1 VHNAASSHQESPM
14 SDSFSSDVHGH
25 IAALM
30 IYPVKSLAGM
40 AVQQARLL
48 DTGLEW
54 DRHWMVVDAEGLFLT
69 QRDCAAM
76 ALVQPQLTAEALVL
90 HAPGAEPMAIPLHA
104 ESPLRRVQ
112 VWDDTVEALDMG
124 DAMARWLQQVLRQTG
139 VRLVRF
145 APQVQRAC
153 STRWTEGAAHHTQFA
168 DGYPVLV
175 TTESAMEPLNSRL
188 AQAGLAPAGMS
199 RFRPNLV
206 LGGLEPHDEDHIGTL
221 QVQGVDAGGGADA
234 LVQLA
239 LVKPCARCPIPN
251 VDPATAQSHPGV
263 GDALQT
269 YRQDSRLDGAITFG
283 MNAVVEAGAGALLRV
298 GQVVAGAYRFG

>member
-1 VHNAASSHQESPM
+1 MPE
-14 SDSFSSDVHGH
+14 SFSPDVHGH

-90 HAPGAEPMAIPLHA
+90 QAPGAEPMAIPLHA
-104 ESPLRRVQ
+104 EGPLRRVQ
-112 VWDDTVEALDMG
+112 VWDDTVDALDMG
-124 DAMARWLQQVLRQTG
+124 DAVARWLQQALQHAG

-175 TTESAMEPLNSRL
+175 TTESAMAPLNTRL
-188 AQAGLAPAGMS
+188 AQAGLAPAGMN
-199 RFRPNLV
+199 RFRPNVV
-206 LGGLEPHDEDHIGTL
+206 LGGLEPHDEDHIGTME
-221 QVQGVDAGGGADA
+221 VQGSQGQAEDGA
-234 LVQLA
+234 LVRLA

-251 VDPATAQSHPGV
+251 IDPATAQSHPGV
-263 GDALQT
+263 GDALQS

-283 MNAVVEAGAGALLRV
+283 MNAVVQAGAGAVLRV
-298 GQVVAGAYRFG
+298 GQAVAGAYRFG

>member
-1 VHNAASSHQESPM
+1 MHNAASSHQESPM
-14 SDSFSSDVHGH
+14 PESFSPDVHGH

-69 QRDCAAM
+69 QRDCASM

-104 ESPLRRVQ
+104 EGPLRHVQ
-112 VWDDTVEALDMG
+112 IWDDTVDALDMG
-124 DAMARWLQQVLRQTG
+124 DAVARWLQQVLQHSG

-145 APQVQRAC
+145 APQGARAC
-153 STRWTEGAAHHTQFA
+153 STRWTEGVAYHTQFA

-175 TTESAMEPLNSRL
+175 TSESAMEPLNTRL
-188 AQAGLAPAGMS
+188 AQAGLAPAGMN

-206 LGGLEPHDEDHIGTL
+206 LGGLEPHDEDHIGML
-221 QVQGVDAGGGADA
+221 ELRGSQGQAEDVAF
-234 LVQLA
+234 VRLA

-251 VDPATAQSHPGV
+251 IDPATAQTHPGV
-263 GDALQT
+263 GDALQA

-283 MNAVVEAGAGALLRV
+283 MNAVVQAGAGTVVRV
-298 GQVVAGAYRFG
+298 GQAVAGAYRFG